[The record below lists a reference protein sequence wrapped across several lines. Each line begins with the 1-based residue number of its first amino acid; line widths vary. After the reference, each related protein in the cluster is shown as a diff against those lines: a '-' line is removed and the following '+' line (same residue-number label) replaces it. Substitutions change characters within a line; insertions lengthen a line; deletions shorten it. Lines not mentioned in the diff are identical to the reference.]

1 MLKRFILGVIAT
13 LFFVFQLPIDKAFA
27 VEIEQDIRTVK
38 LTDQGQT
45 GVIPVKEFERGKR
58 LFGDTCSQCHLAG
71 RTKTNPNVTLN
82 EADLAGAYPP
92 RDSVLAIVDYLEHP
106 TTYDGE
112 VDISEFH
119 PNTTRADL
127 YPEMR
132 NLTQEDLKALAG
144 FLLVQPKIQGIMW
157 GGGKVYN

>member
-27 VEIEQDIRTVK
+27 IEIEEGIRTVK
-38 LTDQGQT
+38 LTDQGDPTVVSIEQ
-45 GVIPVKEFERGKR
+45 FQQGKR

-71 RTKTNPNVTLN
+71 RTKTNQNVTLN
-82 EADLAGAYPP
+82 ESDLEGAYPP
-92 RDSVLAIVDYLEHP
+92 RDNIAALVEYLENP
-106 TTYDGE
+106 MTYDGE
-112 VDISEFH
+112 EDISEFH
-119 PNTTRADL
+119 PNTTRVDL

-132 NLTQEDLKALAG
+132 NLTQDDLEALAG